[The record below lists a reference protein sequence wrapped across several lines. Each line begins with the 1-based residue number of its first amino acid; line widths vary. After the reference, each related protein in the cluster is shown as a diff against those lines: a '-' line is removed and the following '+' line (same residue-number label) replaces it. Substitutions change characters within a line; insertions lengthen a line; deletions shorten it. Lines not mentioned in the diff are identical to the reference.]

1 MLKAFR
7 HVVHAAGYSLAGF
20 KYLFRSELAARIE
33 IGAGVLA
40 FAWLIVLGRPLRDYV
55 IVAILF
61 CILVS
66 VEALNTAIEV
76 IVDRVSPERSEF
88 GKAAK
93 DLGSAAVF
101 AMLSAAGIFLAAV
114 TADSFGLIAL

>member
-1 MLKAFR
+1 MLKSFR

-20 KYLFRSELAARIE
+20 RHLFRSELAARIE
-33 IGAGVLA
+33 VGAGILAVL
-40 FAWLIVLGRPLRDYV
+40 WLLVLGRPLRDFV
-55 IVAILF
+55 IILILF

-88 GKAAK
+88 GKVAK

-101 AMLSAAGIFLAAV
+101 AMLSAAGIFLLAV
-114 TADSFGLIAL
+114 TAESFGLIAF

>member
-1 MLKAFR
+1 MLKSFR

-20 KYLFRSELAARIE
+20 RHLFRSELAARIE
-33 IGAGVLA
+33 VVAGILAVL
-40 FAWLIVLGRPLRDYV
+40 WLLVLGRPLRDFV
-55 IVAILF
+55 IIVILF

-88 GKAAK
+88 GKVAK

-101 AMLSAAGIFLAAV
+101 AMLSAAGIFLLAV
-114 TADSFGLIAL
+114 TADTLGLITL